1 MTTTTTIFAVAGV
14 LLVVVAFAI
23 ARAHHWISEGKKLTE
38 PGHLTPRVS
47 FWARLTR
54 LIVGRITMFLR
65 VGRLTIIGK
74 SNLKYNGRL
83 LLMPNHQIEKDAV
96 VVTTVF
102 GLMHFR
108 FLMAINQIT
117 GLRAPFAAWLGG
129 IAVHHDRNPSASVRT
144 AINALKA
151 ERDSSLVVFPQGK
164 LVRDNVLRRE
174 EFFAG
179 ALMIG
184 KLAGKKSE
192 LPFAALPVGIYYDRD
207 PKHATLLFRI
217 ARALGTR
224 WCSDWFNETTY
235 GVTVMF
241 GRPIPLSELPDD
253 LDQAT
258 TVVFEQ
264 IRTLSE
270 YAEAETKRKLG

>member
-1 MTTTTTIFAVAGV
+1 MAGV
-14 LLVVVAFAI
+14 FLLVLAFAT
-23 ARAHHWISEGKKLTE
+23 ARVRFWISEGKKLLE
-38 PGHLTPRVS
+38 PGYQTPRVS

-54 LIVGRITMFLR
+54 LVVGRIAMYLR
-65 VGRLTIIGK
+65 VGRLIVIGK

-151 ERDSSLVVFPQGK
+151 ESDSSLVVFPQGK
-164 LVRDNVLRRE
+164 LVRDNVLRRD

-217 ARALGTR
+217 ARALRIR
-224 WCSDWFNETTY
+224 WFSDWFNETTY

-241 GRPIPLSELPDD
+241 GRPIPLADLPDD
-253 LDQAT
+253 LDEAT
-258 TVVFEQ
+258 TRVFEE

-270 YAEAETKRKLG
+270 FAEAETKRKLG